1 MVQEVRGLGRWRKA
15 ALAAALLLGAKC
27 AAALGAGAALT
38 GWIDELAE
46 SGRMVTASLSLELGR
61 APDAAETPGEPV
73 IYASPG
79 EAAEGASPSPEPSPE
94 AEPGAQYDENG
105 AEIIPTTITGGLTV
119 KNSTGYNIDVGAL
132 LAEGPALTLPA

>member
-1 MVQEVRGLGRWRKA
+1 MGRWRKA

-61 APDAAETPGEPV
+61 APDAAETPGEPA

-79 EAAEGASPSPEPSPE
+79 AEGPGADEEGASPSPEPSPE
-94 AEPGAQYDENG
+94 AEPGAQ
-105 AEIIPTTITGGLTV
+105 
-119 KNSTGYNIDVGAL
+119 
-132 LAEGPALTLPA
+132 

>member
-1 MVQEVRGLGRWRKA
+1 MGRWRKA

-79 EAAEGASPSPEPSPE
+79 AESPGEAAEALPPPRSPRRRRSRARSTTKT
-94 AEPGAQYDENG
+94 AQR
-105 AEIIPTTITGGLTV
+105 
-119 KNSTGYNIDVGAL
+119 
-132 LAEGPALTLPA
+132 